1 MKNDAL
7 GDRMKEFYEDRTR
20 IKLPRRTFT
29 IIRIDGK
36 AFHTYTK
43 GLQRPFDQG
52 LIEDMNATTAYLCKN
67 IQGAKFGYV
76 QSDEISL
83 VLTDFD
89 DLGTHAWFDNNLQKM
104 VSVAASMATA
114 RFNQLRMARA
124 TWEGNDIEGMLDVDD
139 IQNFK
144 LAMFDARAFQI
155 PFIDEVKNY
164 FIWRQQDAVRNS
176 ISSVAQSLYST
187 KELHG
192 VKTDQMQEMIFQK
205 GINWNDYDFRMKR
218 GAVIGKVEKILTKRS
233 NHYDS
238 NTSYIPSEHTFTR
251 NVWEVI
257 DTPIFTQDPFFL
269 AGLLSNHKGNADV
282 EQSKV
287 PYSPKIGDWVYYP
300 VDAAPF
306 IVNGIR
312 KDEVEIYGDWSG
324 GTNNAIGAG
333 WVKLSE
339 IEPYDESKVKYYDKQ
354 GKPYF
359 KEITKNK

>member
-43 GLQRPFDQG
+43 GLQRPFDEG

-104 VSVAASMATA
+104 VSVAASMATSE
-114 RFNQLRMARA
+114 FNRLRLMRYMKNSMIVLEPEDIGKFKMA
-124 TWEGNDIEGMLDVDD
+124 E
-139 IQNFK
+139 
-144 LAMFDARAFQI
+144 FDARAFQI
-155 PFIDEVKNY
+155 PFIDEVENY

-192 VKTDQMQEMIFQK
+192 VKTDGMQELIFQK
-205 GINWNDYDFRMKR
+205 GINWNDYDFRKKR
-218 GAVIGKVEKILTKRS
+218 GAAISKVLEVKEVNGT
-233 NHYDS
+233 
-238 NTSYIPSEHTFTR
+238 TFTR
-251 NVWEVI
+251 NKWQVVE
-257 DTPIFTQDPFFL
+257 TPTFTQDREFIK
-269 AGLLSNHKGNADV
+269 GLLK
-282 EQSKV
+282 
-287 PYSPKIGDWVYYP
+287 
-300 VDAAPF
+300 
-306 IVNGIR
+306 
-312 KDEVEIYGDWSG
+312 
-324 GTNNAIGAG
+324 TN
-333 WVKLSE
+333 
-339 IEPYDESKVKYYDKQ
+339 
-354 GKPYF
+354 
-359 KEITKNK
+359 KNDN

>member
-43 GLQRPFDQG
+43 GLIRPFDGG

-104 VSVAASMATA
+104 VSVAASMATSE
-114 RFNQLRMARA
+114 FNRLRLIRKCM
-124 TWEGNDIEGMLDVDD
+124 GGDIEGYVDAID
-139 IQNFK
+139 LAEFK
-144 LAMFDARAFQI
+144 MAEFDARAFQI
-155 PFIDEVKNY
+155 PFIDEVENY
-164 FIWRQQDAVRNS
+164 FIWRQQDAGRNS
-176 ISSVAQSLYST
+176 ISSVAQSLYSPR
-187 KELHG
+187 ELNG

-218 GAVIGKVEKILTKRS
+218 GGVIGKVEVVMIPKNMEYTNDGKTHMIDPNQIVKR
-233 NHYDS
+233 N
-238 NTSYIPSEHTFTR
+238 R
-251 NVWEVI
+251 WQVI
-257 DTPIFTQDPFFL
+257 ETPIFTQDREFIKSL
-269 AGLLSNHKGNADV
+269 MSAK
-282 EQSKV
+282 SK
-287 PYSPKIGDWVYYP
+287 I
-300 VDAAPF
+300 
-306 IVNGIR
+306 
-312 KDEVEIYGDWSG
+312 
-324 GTNNAIGAG
+324 
-333 WVKLSE
+333 
-339 IEPYDESKVKYYDKQ
+339 
-354 GKPYF
+354 
-359 KEITKNK
+359 

>member
-20 IKLPRRTFT
+20 IKLPRRTYT

-43 GLQRPFDQG
+43 GLERPFDQG

-67 IQGAKFGYV
+67 IQGVKFGYV

-89 DLGTHAWFDNNLQKM
+89 ELGTHAWFDNNLQKM

-114 RFNQLRMARA
+114 EFNRLRLIRA
-124 TWEGNDIEGMLDVDD
+124 CNDIMGDYVENLLTENE
-139 IQNFK
+139 IQKFK
-144 LAMFDARAFQI
+144 MAEFDARAFQI

-218 GAVIGKVEKILTKRS
+218 GAVIGRVEIITK
-233 NHYDS
+233 N
-238 NTSYIPSEHTFTR
+238 EKGTFTR
-251 NVWEVI
+251 NKWQVI

-269 AGLLSNHKGNADV
+269 TGLLNP
-282 EQSKV
+282 SKN
-287 PYSPKIGDWVYYP
+287 
-300 VDAAPF
+300 VD
-306 IVNGIR
+306 
-312 KDEVEIYGDWSG
+312 
-324 GTNNAIGAG
+324 
-333 WVKLSE
+333 
-339 IEPYDESKVKYYDKQ
+339 YDKV
-354 GKPYF
+354 
-359 KEITKNK
+359 

>member
-43 GLQRPFDQG
+43 GLERPFDEG

-114 RFNQLRMARA
+114 EFNKLRLKRYMENSMIFLEPEDIGKFKMA
-124 TWEGNDIEGMLDVDD
+124 E
-139 IQNFK
+139 
-144 LAMFDARAFQI
+144 FDARAFQI
-155 PFIDEVKNY
+155 PFIDEVENY

-192 VKTDQMQEMIFQK
+192 VKTDGMQELIFQK
-205 GINWNDYDFRMKR
+205 GINWNDYDFRKKR
-218 GAVIGKVEKILTKRS
+218 GAVIAKVEVPVLVKTKEFV
-233 NHYDS
+233 NDGETHAIDP
-238 NTSYIPSEHTFTR
+238 TQIVMR
-251 NVWEVI
+251 NKWQVVE
-257 DTPIFTQDPFFL
+257 TPTFTQDRWFIK
-269 AGLLSNHKGNADV
+269 GLIN
-282 EQSKV
+282 
-287 PYSPKIGDWVYYP
+287 P
-300 VDAAPF
+300 
-306 IVNGIR
+306 
-312 KDEVEIYGDWSG
+312 
-324 GTNNAIGAG
+324 
-333 WVKLSE
+333 
-339 IEPYDESKVKYYDKQ
+339 
-354 GKPYF
+354 
-359 KEITKNK
+359 TKNIDNDKV